1 MNLAVNKENSNS
13 NLGNTAAILGA
24 DELREL
30 RDKIGKTS
38 EMSNAAVITKD
49 ELERIKKATV
59 IETKEEKMQKKKIA
73 DEQLAQTM
81 TNANARKSRMA
92 ENDKTRAS
100 KIPPTQ

>member
-49 ELERIKKATV
+49 ELERIKQATV
-59 IETKEEKMQKKKIA
+59 IETKEEKKQKKKIA
-73 DEQLAQTM
+73 D
-81 TNANARKSRMA
+81 
-92 ENDKTRAS
+92 D
-100 KIPPTQ
+100 

>member
-38 EMSNAAVITKD
+38 EMSNAAVITRD
-49 ELERIKKATV
+49 ELERIKQATV
-59 IETKEEKMQKKKIA
+59 IETKEEKKQKKKIA
-73 DEQLAQTM
+73 D
-81 TNANARKSRMA
+81 
-92 ENDKTRAS
+92 D
-100 KIPPTQ
+100 